1 MKRNIYITF
10 SQLLIVV
17 VMIFYIFP
25 IIAVTLASFTVQ
37 WTEYGTPIKIGFS
50 GYRMFWEMQEFRNS
64 LWVSLRIAPLNVIIT
79 ILVVVP
85 ATYSVYMSRSRALK
99 SIADIVI
106 TIPLCLPALVLAIGL
121 LQSYGKKPVVLTGTI
136 WVVILGHVV
145 LSSPFMYRSVLANL
159 QVIDTKTLV
168 ESSRSLGATSLKTL
182 FNVVMPNIVPGIVS
196 GSLLSFTTSFGEFQ
210 LARMVSGFMNQT
222 FPVKI
227 WEASRRYTRVQF
239 AMSFIAITVALIF
252 FIIIIFLMTRSKLRE
267 ERIVA

>member
-1 MKRNIYITF
+1 MKRDIYRIF

-25 IIAVTLASFTVQ
+25 IFAIALASFTFQ
-37 WTEYGTPIKIGFS
+37 WSEYSIPIKIGIS
-50 GYRMFWEMQEFRNS
+50 GFKMFWEMWEFKRS
-64 LWVSLRIAPLNVIIT
+64 LWVSLKIAPLNVIIT
-79 ILVVVP
+79 IIVVVP
-85 ATYSVYMSRSRALK
+85 ATYAVYMSRSRALK
-99 SIADIVI
+99 SVADIII
-106 TIPLCLPALVLAIGL
+106 TIPLCLPPLVLAIGL
-121 LQSYGKKPVVLTGTI
+121 LQSYGSKPIVLTGTI
-136 WVVILGHVV
+136 WVMILGHAV
-145 LSSPFMYRSVLANL
+145 LSSPFMYRAVLANL

-168 ESSRSLGATSLKTL
+168 EASKSLGAMPFKTL
-182 FNVVMPNIVPGIVS
+182 FNVVIPNIIPGIVS

-239 AMSFIAITVALIF
+239 AMSFIAIFVALIF
-252 FIIIIFLMTRSKLRE
+252 FIIIIFSLTRSKLKE

>member
-1 MKRNIYITF
+1 MRKNMYLVL

-17 VMIFYIFP
+17 VILFYVFP
-25 IIAVTLASFTVQ
+25 IVAVALASFTVQ
-37 WTEYGTPIKIGFS
+37 WSEYGTPLKIGFS

-64 LWVSLRIAPLNVIIT
+64 LWVSLKIAPLNVIIT

-99 SIADIVI
+99 SIADITI

-121 LQSYGKKPVVLTGTI
+121 LQSYGKKPIVLTGTL

-159 QVIDTKTLV
+159 QVIETRTLV
-168 ESSRSLGATSLKTL
+168 EASRSLGASSLKTL

-196 GSLLSFTTSFGEFQ
+196 GSLLAFTTSFGEFQ
-210 LARMVSGFMNQT
+210 LARMVSGFLNQT

-239 AMSFIAITVALIF
+239 AMSFIAISVALVF
-252 FIIIIFLMTRSKLRE
+252 FIIIIYSLTRGKLRE
-267 ERIVA
+267 EKIIA